1 MSHGNQ
7 LSATEHFV
15 VLMLENRSFD
25 HLLGFLYTDQ
35 NNVSLSGQPYEG
47 LTGTESNPDKQ
58 GQPVKVS
65 RILPTDP
72 HPYFTPGVNPGE
84 GYRPTNAQLF
94 GSLTPPSPPTATMNG
109 FVTNFA
115 DTLALR
121 TQQAQTNPPGHQ
133 PTIIPG
139 TTDGD
144 IMRCHTPES
153 LPVLS
158 ALARGYAVCD
168 HWFSPAP
175 TETMPNRAF
184 ACAATSQGHMD
195 DHTHTFTCP
204 SIFGL
209 LSREGLD
216 WKVYGYILDP
226 LTRGNF
232 PDIHSADAG
241 HFGVFTD
248 FQAAAAAGTLPVFTF
263 LEPSWAATGNS
274 EHPVN
279 DVAAGE
285 RLLQQVYRTLHDSP
299 AWNKTLLVITY
310 DEHGGCYDHVPPPA
324 TATAP
329 GDGTAG
335 EFGFDFGRFGVRVP
349 AVLVSPLIDKGI
361 VFRPGGNATPLDHTS
376 VLKTVEERWSLPA
389 LTQRDAAATG
399 LADVLTLVTPRT
411 DDVLDNVHAPTEA
424 AVNPNAGEISHLQA
438 IHADLVARQ
447 LLAGPHE
454 LYRPLPAAQTPEA
467 YDAFIRDHTE

>member
-1 MSHGNQ
+1 MAHGSR
-7 LSATEHFV
+7 LSAMEHLV

-25 HLLGFLYTDQ
+25 HLLGFLYTNQ
-35 NNVSLSGQPYEG
+35 NNVAPSGQPYEG

-65 RILPTDP
+65 QILPTDA
-72 HPYFTPGVNPGE
+72 HPYFTPGANPGE
-84 GYRPTNAQLF
+84 GYKPTNAQLF
-94 GSLTPPSPPTATMNG
+94 GSITAPSPPTATMDG

-115 DTLALR
+115 DTLVQR
-121 TQQAQTNPPGHQ
+121 TQQAQHSPPGHR

-144 IMRCHTPES
+144 IMRCHTPQS
-153 LPVLS
+153 LPVLA

-209 LSREGLD
+209 LSKNNLD
-216 WKVYGYILDP
+216 WKVYGNVSDP

-232 PDIHSADAG
+232 PDIHSASAN

-248 FQAAAAAGTLPVFTF
+248 FQAAARTGALTTFTF
-263 LEPSWAATGNS
+263 LEPSWSATGSS
-274 EHPVN
+274 EHPVD
-279 DVAAGE
+279 DVAKGE
-285 RLLQQVYRTLHDSP
+285 QLIQQVYRTLHDSP
-299 AWNKTLLVITY
+299 AWEKTLLVITY

-324 TATAP
+324 TATPP

-335 EFGFDFGRFGVRVP
+335 EFGFDFARFGVRVP
-349 AVLVSPLIDKGI
+349 AVLVSPLIDQGI
-361 VFRPGGNATPLDHTS
+361 VFRAPANAAPLDHTS
-376 VLKTVEERWSLPA
+376 VLKTLEERWSLPS
-389 LTQRDAAATG
+389 LTKRDAAATG
-399 LADVLTLVTPRT
+399 LGDVLTRTAPRT
-411 DDVLDNVHAPTEA
+411 DDVLAHVAAPAAA
-424 AVNPNAGEISHLQA
+424 AVNPSAGEISHLQE

-447 LLAGPHE
+447 LVPGARE
-454 LYRPLPAAQTPEA
+454 LYRPLPTEATPEA
-467 YDAFIRDHTE
+467 YEEFIRAHTE